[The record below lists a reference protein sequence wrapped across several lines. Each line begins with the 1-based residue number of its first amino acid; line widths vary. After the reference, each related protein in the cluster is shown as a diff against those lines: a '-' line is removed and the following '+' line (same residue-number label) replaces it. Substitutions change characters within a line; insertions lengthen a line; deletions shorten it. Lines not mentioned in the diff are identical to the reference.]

1 MVLRKLKQ
9 LQDLGHEIIIIIG
22 DFTGKIG
29 DPTGKSRMRKF
40 LSDEEVLQNAK
51 TYEEQVFKI
60 LDKEKTTI
68 KFNSEW
74 LSKLTFGDVLKLTAS
89 TTVARMLEREDFKL
103 RFENQ
108 RPIYLNE
115 FFYPLMQAFD
125 STAIEA
131 DIEFGGTDQ
140 RFNLL
145 SGRNLQKEIGEEPQ
159 IVIKENGMEQTI
171 LQFVMD
177 EIKQNKRMIEDLTKK
192 QIEDEIQQGNYNF
205 NVQQIVHDILQ
216 KLNNQEVSLKD
227 TSSSHLS
234 YMQIEYYTLIAM
246 ACMYGGMLGLTAINN
261 QLANMSAK
269 GKRVSVSPNK
279 KGILVLSSALG
290 SYLVSLVGLAIL
302 LIFLKF
308 GLNVE
313 FGSQWLYI
321 IILSL
326 VGDLAGISMGIFIAS
341 VFRVSEQAKTGINI
355 AISMFFSVLSGMMGV
370 TLKYVIDKNI
380 PIVNLINPNN
390 LITDGFYALY
400 YYNTFNR
407 YIRDICCL
415 GVFIIVCL
423 FISFRTLRR
432 EQYDYI

>member
-1 MVLRKLKQ
+1 MKSLEEQLKIIKKGTLDIINEEELIKKLEKSIKENKPLKIKLGLDPSAPDIHLGHTVVLRKLKQ

-159 IVIKENGMEQTI
+159 IVIMMPLIEGLDGK
-171 LQFVMD
+171 
-177 EIKQNKRMIEDLTKK
+177 NKMSKTL
-192 QIEDEIQQGNYNF
+192 GNYIGIYESAKSKYQK
-205 NVQQIVHDILQ
+205 VMEIPDELIV
-216 KLNNQEVSLKD
+216 K
-227 TSSSHLS
+227 
-234 YMQIEYYTLIAM
+234 YYTL
-246 ACMYGGMLGLTAINN
+246 LTDVDDEKIKEVEAKLKDESVNPRDIKMD
-261 QLANMSAK
+261 LAREIVSLYHTEEEVEQAEERFKMIFQMGQKPKDMDTVNVSKEDFDLISTVVDK
-269 GKRVSVSPNK
+269 G
-279 KGILVLSSALG
+279 
-290 SYLVSLVGLAIL
+290 LVSSKSEFRRLLLQGGIKINDKKITMEKDLPKEGEIVVQVGKK
-302 LIFLKF
+302 KF
-308 GLNVE
+308 MKII
-313 FGSQWLYI
+313 GS
-321 IILSL
+321 
-326 VGDLAGISMGIFIAS
+326 
-341 VFRVSEQAKTGINI
+341 
-355 AISMFFSVLSGMMGV
+355 
-370 TLKYVIDKNI
+370 
-380 PIVNLINPNN
+380 
-390 LITDGFYALY
+390 
-400 YYNTFNR
+400 
-407 YIRDICCL
+407 
-415 GVFIIVCL
+415 
-423 FISFRTLRR
+423 
-432 EQYDYI
+432 

>member
-1 MVLRKLKQ
+1 MKSLEEQLKIIKKGTLDIINEEELIKKLEKSIKENKPLKIKLGLDPSAPDIHLGHTVVLRKLKQ

-74 LSKLTFGDVLKLTAS
+74 LSKLTFGDVLKLTGS

-159 IVIKENGMEQTI
+159 VVIMMPLIEGLDGK
-171 LQFVMD
+171 
-177 EIKQNKRMIEDLTKK
+177 NKMSKTL
-192 QIEDEIQQGNYNF
+192 GNYIGIYESAKSKYQK
-205 NVQQIVHDILQ
+205 VMEIPDELIV
-216 KLNNQEVSLKD
+216 K
-227 TSSSHLS
+227 
-234 YMQIEYYTLIAM
+234 YYTL
-246 ACMYGGMLGLTAINN
+246 LTDVDDEKIKEVEAKLKDKNVNPRDIKMD
-261 QLANMSAK
+261 LAREIVSLYHTEEEVEQAEERFKMIFQMGQKPKDIDTVNVSKEDFDLISTVVDK
-269 GKRVSVSPNK
+269 G
-279 KGILVLSSALG
+279 
-290 SYLVSLVGLAIL
+290 LVSSKSEFRRLLLQGGIKINDKKITMEKDLPKEGEIVVQVGKK
-302 LIFLKF
+302 KF
-308 GLNVE
+308 
-313 FGSQWLYI
+313 
-321 IILSL
+321 
-326 VGDLAGISMGIFIAS
+326 M
-341 VFRVSEQAKTGINI
+341 K
-355 AISMFFSVLSGMMGV
+355 
-370 TLKYVIDKNI
+370 
-380 PIVNLINPNN
+380 
-390 LITDGFYALY
+390 
-400 YYNTFNR
+400 
-407 YIRDICCL
+407 
-415 GVFIIVCL
+415 IIV
-423 FISFRTLRR
+423 S
-432 EQYDYI
+432 

>member
-1 MVLRKLKQ
+1 MKSLEEQLKIIKKGTLDIINEEELIKKLEKSIKENKPLKIKLGLDPSAPDIHLGHTVVLRKLKQ

-74 LSKLTFGDVLKLTAS
+74 LSKLTFGDVLKLTGS

-159 IVIKENGMEQTI
+159 VVIMMPLIEGLDGK
-171 LQFVMD
+171 
-177 EIKQNKRMIEDLTKK
+177 NKMSKTL
-192 QIEDEIQQGNYNF
+192 GNYIGIYESAKSKYQK
-205 NVQQIVHDILQ
+205 VMEIPDELIV
-216 KLNNQEVSLKD
+216 K
-227 TSSSHLS
+227 
-234 YMQIEYYTLIAM
+234 YYTL
-246 ACMYGGMLGLTAINN
+246 LTDVDDEKIKEVEAKLKDESVNPRDIKMD
-261 QLANMSAK
+261 LAREIVSLYHTEEEVEQAEERFKMIFQMGQKPKDMDTVNVSKEDFDLISTVVDK
-269 GKRVSVSPNK
+269 G
-279 KGILVLSSALG
+279 
-290 SYLVSLVGLAIL
+290 LVSSKSEFRRLLLQGGIKINDKKITMEKDLPKEGEIVVQVGKK
-302 LIFLKF
+302 KF
-308 GLNVE
+308 
-313 FGSQWLYI
+313 
-321 IILSL
+321 
-326 VGDLAGISMGIFIAS
+326 M
-341 VFRVSEQAKTGINI
+341 K
-355 AISMFFSVLSGMMGV
+355 
-370 TLKYVIDKNI
+370 
-380 PIVNLINPNN
+380 
-390 LITDGFYALY
+390 
-400 YYNTFNR
+400 
-407 YIRDICCL
+407 
-415 GVFIIVCL
+415 IIV
-423 FISFRTLRR
+423 S
-432 EQYDYI
+432 

>member
-1 MVLRKLKQ
+1 MKSLEEQLKIIKKGTLDIINEEELIKKLEKSIKENKPLKIKLGLDPSAPDIHLGHIVVLRKLKQ

-159 IVIKENGMEQTI
+159 IVIMMPLIEGLDGK
-171 LQFVMD
+171 
-177 EIKQNKRMIEDLTKK
+177 NKMSKTL
-192 QIEDEIQQGNYNF
+192 GNYIGIYESAKSKYQK
-205 NVQQIVHDILQ
+205 VMEIPDELIV
-216 KLNNQEVSLKD
+216 K
-227 TSSSHLS
+227 
-234 YMQIEYYTLIAM
+234 YYTL
-246 ACMYGGMLGLTAINN
+246 LTDVDDEIIKEVEAKLKDESVNPRDIKMD
-261 QLANMSAK
+261 LAREIVSLYHTEEEVEQAEERFKMIFQMGQKPKDIDTVNVSKEDFDLISTVVDK
-269 GKRVSVSPNK
+269 G
-279 KGILVLSSALG
+279 
-290 SYLVSLVGLAIL
+290 LVSSKSEFRRLLLQGGIKINDKKITMEKDLPKEGEIVVQVGKK
-302 LIFLKF
+302 KF
-308 GLNVE
+308 
-313 FGSQWLYI
+313 
-321 IILSL
+321 
-326 VGDLAGISMGIFIAS
+326 M
-341 VFRVSEQAKTGINI
+341 K
-355 AISMFFSVLSGMMGV
+355 
-370 TLKYVIDKNI
+370 
-380 PIVNLINPNN
+380 
-390 LITDGFYALY
+390 
-400 YYNTFNR
+400 
-407 YIRDICCL
+407 
-415 GVFIIVCL
+415 IIV
-423 FISFRTLRR
+423 S
-432 EQYDYI
+432 

>member
-1 MVLRKLKQ
+1 MKSLEEQLKIIKKGTLDIINEEELIKKLEKSIKENKPLKIKLGLDPSAPDIHLGHTVVLRKLKQ

-159 IVIKENGMEQTI
+159 IVIMMPLIEGLDGK
-171 LQFVMD
+171 
-177 EIKQNKRMIEDLTKK
+177 NKMSKTL
-192 QIEDEIQQGNYNF
+192 GNYIGIYESAKSKYQK
-205 NVQQIVHDILQ
+205 VMEIPDELIV
-216 KLNNQEVSLKD
+216 K
-227 TSSSHLS
+227 
-234 YMQIEYYTLIAM
+234 YYTL
-246 ACMYGGMLGLTAINN
+246 LTDVDDEKIKEVEAKLKESVNPRDIKMD
-261 QLANMSAK
+261 LAREIVSLYHTEEEVEQAEERFKMIFQMGQKPKDIDTVNVSKEDFDLISTVVDK
-269 GKRVSVSPNK
+269 G
-279 KGILVLSSALG
+279 
-290 SYLVSLVGLAIL
+290 LVSSKSEFRRLLLQGGIKINDKKITMEKDLPKEGEIVVQVGKK
-302 LIFLKF
+302 KF
-308 GLNVE
+308 
-313 FGSQWLYI
+313 
-321 IILSL
+321 
-326 VGDLAGISMGIFIAS
+326 M
-341 VFRVSEQAKTGINI
+341 K
-355 AISMFFSVLSGMMGV
+355 
-370 TLKYVIDKNI
+370 
-380 PIVNLINPNN
+380 
-390 LITDGFYALY
+390 
-400 YYNTFNR
+400 
-407 YIRDICCL
+407 
-415 GVFIIVCL
+415 IIV
-423 FISFRTLRR
+423 S
-432 EQYDYI
+432 

>member
-1 MVLRKLKQ
+1 MKSLEEQLKIIKKGTLDIINEEELIKKLEKSIKENKPLKIKLGLDPSAPDIHLGHTVVLRKLKQ

-159 IVIKENGMEQTI
+159 IVIMMPLIEGLDGK
-171 LQFVMD
+171 
-177 EIKQNKRMIEDLTKK
+177 NKMSKTL
-192 QIEDEIQQGNYNF
+192 GNYIGIYESAKSKYQK
-205 NVQQIVHDILQ
+205 VMEIPDELIV
-216 KLNNQEVSLKD
+216 K
-227 TSSSHLS
+227 
-234 YMQIEYYTLIAM
+234 YYTL
-246 ACMYGGMLGLTAINN
+246 LTDVDDEKIKEVEAKLKDESVNPRDIKMD
-261 QLANMSAK
+261 LAREIVSLYHTEEEVEQAEERFKMIFQMGQKPKDIDTVNVSKEDFDLISTVVDK
-269 GKRVSVSPNK
+269 G
-279 KGILVLSSALG
+279 
-290 SYLVSLVGLAIL
+290 LVSSKSEFRRL
-302 LIFLKF
+302 LLQGGIKI
-308 GLNVE
+308 NDKKITME
-313 FGSQWLYI
+313 K
-321 IILSL
+321 
-326 VGDLAGISMGIFIAS
+326 DLPKEG
-341 VFRVSEQAKTGINI
+341 
-355 AISMFFSVLSGMMGV
+355 
-370 TLKYVIDKNI
+370 
-380 PIVNLINPNN
+380 
-390 LITDGFYALY
+390 
-400 YYNTFNR
+400 
-407 YIRDICCL
+407 
-415 GVFIIVCL
+415 
-423 FISFRTLRR
+423 
-432 EQYDYI
+432 

>member
-1 MVLRKLKQ
+1 MKSLEEQLKIIKKGTLDIINEEELIKKLEKSIKENKPLKIKLGLDPSAPDIHLGHTVVLRKLKQ

-159 IVIKENGMEQTI
+159 VVIMMPLIEGLDGK
-171 LQFVMD
+171 
-177 EIKQNKRMIEDLTKK
+177 NKMSKTL
-192 QIEDEIQQGNYNF
+192 GNYIGIYESAKSKYQK
-205 NVQQIVHDILQ
+205 VMEIPDELIV
-216 KLNNQEVSLKD
+216 K
-227 TSSSHLS
+227 
-234 YMQIEYYTLIAM
+234 YYTL
-246 ACMYGGMLGLTAINN
+246 LTDVDDEIIKEVEAKLKDESVNPRDIKMD
-261 QLANMSAK
+261 LAREIVSLYHTEEEVEQAEERFKMIFQMGQKPKDIDTVNVSKEDFDLISTVVDK
-269 GKRVSVSPNK
+269 G
-279 KGILVLSSALG
+279 
-290 SYLVSLVGLAIL
+290 LVSSKSEFRRL
-302 LIFLKF
+302 LPQGGIKINDKKITMEKDLPKEGEIVVQVRKKKF
-308 GLNVE
+308 
-313 FGSQWLYI
+313 
-321 IILSL
+321 
-326 VGDLAGISMGIFIAS
+326 M
-341 VFRVSEQAKTGINI
+341 K
-355 AISMFFSVLSGMMGV
+355 
-370 TLKYVIDKNI
+370 
-380 PIVNLINPNN
+380 
-390 LITDGFYALY
+390 
-400 YYNTFNR
+400 
-407 YIRDICCL
+407 
-415 GVFIIVCL
+415 IIV
-423 FISFRTLRR
+423 S
-432 EQYDYI
+432 

>member
-1 MVLRKLKQ
+1 MKSLEEQLKIIKKGTLDIINEEELIKKLEKSIKENKPLKIKLGLDPSAPDIHLGHTVVLRKLKQ

-159 IVIKENGMEQTI
+159 IVIMMPLIEGLDGK
-171 LQFVMD
+171 
-177 EIKQNKRMIEDLTKK
+177 NKMSKTL
-192 QIEDEIQQGNYNF
+192 GNYIGIYESAKSKYQK
-205 NVQQIVHDILQ
+205 VMEIPDELIV
-216 KLNNQEVSLKD
+216 K
-227 TSSSHLS
+227 
-234 YMQIEYYTLIAM
+234 YYTL
-246 ACMYGGMLGLTAINN
+246 LTDVDDEKIKEVEAKLKDESVNPRDIKMD
-261 QLANMSAK
+261 LAREIVSLYHTEEEVEQAEERFKMIFQMGQKPKDIDTVNVSKEDFDLISTVVDK
-269 GKRVSVSPNK
+269 G
-279 KGILVLSSALG
+279 
-290 SYLVSLVGLAIL
+290 LVSSKSEFRRLLLQGGIKINDNKITMEKDLPKEGEIVVQVGKK
-302 LIFLKF
+302 KF
-308 GLNVE
+308 
-313 FGSQWLYI
+313 
-321 IILSL
+321 
-326 VGDLAGISMGIFIAS
+326 M
-341 VFRVSEQAKTGINI
+341 K
-355 AISMFFSVLSGMMGV
+355 
-370 TLKYVIDKNI
+370 
-380 PIVNLINPNN
+380 
-390 LITDGFYALY
+390 
-400 YYNTFNR
+400 
-407 YIRDICCL
+407 
-415 GVFIIVCL
+415 IIV
-423 FISFRTLRR
+423 S
-432 EQYDYI
+432 

>member
-1 MVLRKLKQ
+1 MKSLEEQLKIIKKGTLDIINEEELIKKLEKSIKENKPLKIKLGLDPSAPDIHLGHTVVLRKLKQ

-159 IVIKENGMEQTI
+159 IVIMMPLIEGLDGK
-171 LQFVMD
+171 
-177 EIKQNKRMIEDLTKK
+177 NKMSKTL
-192 QIEDEIQQGNYNF
+192 GNYIGIYESAKSKYQK
-205 NVQQIVHDILQ
+205 VMEIPDELIV
-216 KLNNQEVSLKD
+216 K
-227 TSSSHLS
+227 
-234 YMQIEYYTLIAM
+234 YYTL
-246 ACMYGGMLGLTAINN
+246 LTDVDDEKIKEVEAKLKDESVNPRNIKMD
-261 QLANMSAK
+261 LAREIVSLYHTEEEVEQAEERFKMIFQMGQKPKDIDTVNVSKEDFDLISTVVDK
-269 GKRVSVSPNK
+269 G
-279 KGILVLSSALG
+279 
-290 SYLVSLVGLAIL
+290 LVSSKSEFRRLLLQGGVKINDKKITMEKDLPKEGEIVVQVGKK
-302 LIFLKF
+302 KF
-308 GLNVE
+308 
-313 FGSQWLYI
+313 
-321 IILSL
+321 
-326 VGDLAGISMGIFIAS
+326 M
-341 VFRVSEQAKTGINI
+341 K
-355 AISMFFSVLSGMMGV
+355 
-370 TLKYVIDKNI
+370 
-380 PIVNLINPNN
+380 
-390 LITDGFYALY
+390 
-400 YYNTFNR
+400 
-407 YIRDICCL
+407 
-415 GVFIIVCL
+415 IIV
-423 FISFRTLRR
+423 S
-432 EQYDYI
+432 

>member
-1 MVLRKLKQ
+1 MKIIKKGTLDIINEEELIKKLEKSIKENKPLKIKLGLDPSAPDIHLGHIVVLRKLKQ

-159 IVIKENGMEQTI
+159 IVIMMPLIEGLDGK
-171 LQFVMD
+171 
-177 EIKQNKRMIEDLTKK
+177 NKMSKTL
-192 QIEDEIQQGNYNF
+192 GNYIGIYESAKSKYQK
-205 NVQQIVHDILQ
+205 VMEIPDELIV
-216 KLNNQEVSLKD
+216 K
-227 TSSSHLS
+227 
-234 YMQIEYYTLIAM
+234 YYTL
-246 ACMYGGMLGLTAINN
+246 LTDVDDEKIKEVEAKLKDESVNPRDIKMD
-261 QLANMSAK
+261 LAREIVSLYHTEEEVEQAEERFKMIFQMGQKPKDIDTVNVSKEDFDLISTVVDK
-269 GKRVSVSPNK
+269 G
-279 KGILVLSSALG
+279 
-290 SYLVSLVGLAIL
+290 LVSSKSEFRRLLPQGGIKINDKKITMEKDLPKEGEIVVQVGKK
-302 LIFLKF
+302 KF
-308 GLNVE
+308 
-313 FGSQWLYI
+313 
-321 IILSL
+321 
-326 VGDLAGISMGIFIAS
+326 M
-341 VFRVSEQAKTGINI
+341 K
-355 AISMFFSVLSGMMGV
+355 
-370 TLKYVIDKNI
+370 
-380 PIVNLINPNN
+380 
-390 LITDGFYALY
+390 
-400 YYNTFNR
+400 
-407 YIRDICCL
+407 
-415 GVFIIVCL
+415 IIV
-423 FISFRTLRR
+423 S
-432 EQYDYI
+432 

>member
-1 MVLRKLKQ
+1 MKSLEEQLKIIKKGTLDIINEEELIKKLEKSIKENKPLKIKLGLDPSAPDIHLGHTVVLRKLKQ

-159 IVIKENGMEQTI
+159 IVIMMPLIEGLDGK
-171 LQFVMD
+171 
-177 EIKQNKRMIEDLTKK
+177 NKMSKTL
-192 QIEDEIQQGNYNF
+192 GNYIGIYESAKSKYQK
-205 NVQQIVHDILQ
+205 VMEIPDELIV
-216 KLNNQEVSLKD
+216 K
-227 TSSSHLS
+227 
-234 YMQIEYYTLIAM
+234 YYTL
-246 ACMYGGMLGLTAINN
+246 LTDVDDEKIKEVEAKLKDESVNPRDIKMD
-261 QLANMSAK
+261 LAREIVSLYHTEEEVEQAEERFKMIFQMGQKPKDIDTVNVSKEDFDLISTVVDK
-269 GKRVSVSPNK
+269 G
-279 KGILVLSSALG
+279 
-290 SYLVSLVGLAIL
+290 LVSSKSEFRRLLLQGGIKINDKKITMEKDLPKEGEIVVQVGKK
-302 LIFLKF
+302 KF
-308 GLNVE
+308 
-313 FGSQWLYI
+313 
-321 IILSL
+321 
-326 VGDLAGISMGIFIAS
+326 M
-341 VFRVSEQAKTGINI
+341 K
-355 AISMFFSVLSGMMGV
+355 
-370 TLKYVIDKNI
+370 
-380 PIVNLINPNN
+380 
-390 LITDGFYALY
+390 
-400 YYNTFNR
+400 
-407 YIRDICCL
+407 
-415 GVFIIVCL
+415 IIVSK
-423 FISFRTLRR
+423 IIR
-432 EQYDYI
+432 

>member
-1 MVLRKLKQ
+1 MKSLEEQLKIIKKGTLDIINEEELIKKLEKSIKENKPLKIKLGLDPSAPDIHLGHIVVLRKLKQ

-159 IVIKENGMEQTI
+159 VVIMMPLIEGLDGK
-171 LQFVMD
+171 
-177 EIKQNKRMIEDLTKK
+177 NKMSKTL
-192 QIEDEIQQGNYNF
+192 GNYIGIYESAKSKYQK
-205 NVQQIVHDILQ
+205 VMEIPDELIV
-216 KLNNQEVSLKD
+216 K
-227 TSSSHLS
+227 
-234 YMQIEYYTLIAM
+234 YYTL
-246 ACMYGGMLGLTAINN
+246 LTDVDDEKIKEVEAKLKDESVNPRDIKMD
-261 QLANMSAK
+261 LAREIVSLYHTEEEVEQAEERFKMIFQMGQKPKDIDTVNVSKEDFDLISTVVDK
-269 GKRVSVSPNK
+269 G
-279 KGILVLSSALG
+279 
-290 SYLVSLVGLAIL
+290 LVSSKSEFRRLLLQGGIKINDKKITMEKDLPKEGEIVVQVGKK
-302 LIFLKF
+302 KF
-308 GLNVE
+308 
-313 FGSQWLYI
+313 
-321 IILSL
+321 
-326 VGDLAGISMGIFIAS
+326 M
-341 VFRVSEQAKTGINI
+341 K
-355 AISMFFSVLSGMMGV
+355 
-370 TLKYVIDKNI
+370 
-380 PIVNLINPNN
+380 
-390 LITDGFYALY
+390 
-400 YYNTFNR
+400 
-407 YIRDICCL
+407 
-415 GVFIIVCL
+415 IIV
-423 FISFRTLRR
+423 S
-432 EQYDYI
+432 

>member
-1 MVLRKLKQ
+1 MKSLEEQLKIIKKGTLDIINEEELIKKLEKSIKENKPLKIKLGLDPSAPDIHLGHTVVLRKLKQ

-40 LSDEEVLQNAK
+40 LSDEEVIQNAK

-74 LSKLTFGDVLKLTAS
+74 LSKLTFGDVLKLTGS

-159 IVIKENGMEQTI
+159 VVIMMPLIEGLDGK
-171 LQFVMD
+171 
-177 EIKQNKRMIEDLTKK
+177 NKMSKTL
-192 QIEDEIQQGNYNF
+192 GNYIGIYESAKSKYQK
-205 NVQQIVHDILQ
+205 VMEIPDELIV
-216 KLNNQEVSLKD
+216 K
-227 TSSSHLS
+227 
-234 YMQIEYYTLIAM
+234 YYTL
-246 ACMYGGMLGLTAINN
+246 LTDVDDEKIKEVEAKLKDKNVNPRDIKMD
-261 QLANMSAK
+261 LAREIVSLYHTEEEVEQAEERFKMIFQMGQKPKDIDTVNVSKEDFDLISTVVDK
-269 GKRVSVSPNK
+269 G
-279 KGILVLSSALG
+279 
-290 SYLVSLVGLAIL
+290 LVSSKSEFRRLLLQGGIKINDKKITMEKDLPKEGEIVVQVGKK
-302 LIFLKF
+302 KF
-308 GLNVE
+308 
-313 FGSQWLYI
+313 
-321 IILSL
+321 
-326 VGDLAGISMGIFIAS
+326 M
-341 VFRVSEQAKTGINI
+341 K
-355 AISMFFSVLSGMMGV
+355 
-370 TLKYVIDKNI
+370 
-380 PIVNLINPNN
+380 
-390 LITDGFYALY
+390 
-400 YYNTFNR
+400 
-407 YIRDICCL
+407 
-415 GVFIIVCL
+415 IIV
-423 FISFRTLRR
+423 S
-432 EQYDYI
+432 

>member
-1 MVLRKLKQ
+1 MKSLEEQLKIIKKGTLDIINEEELIKKLEKSIKENKPLKIKLGLDPSAPDIHLGHIVVLRKLKQ

-68 KFNSEW
+68 KFNSKW

-159 IVIKENGMEQTI
+159 VVIMMPLIEGLDGK
-171 LQFVMD
+171 
-177 EIKQNKRMIEDLTKK
+177 NKMSKTL
-192 QIEDEIQQGNYNF
+192 GNYIGIYESAKSKYQK
-205 NVQQIVHDILQ
+205 VMEIPDELIV
-216 KLNNQEVSLKD
+216 K
-227 TSSSHLS
+227 
-234 YMQIEYYTLIAM
+234 YYTL
-246 ACMYGGMLGLTAINN
+246 LTDVDDEIIKEVEAKLKDESVNPRDIKMD
-261 QLANMSAK
+261 LAREIVSLYHTEEEVEQAEERFKMIFQMGQKPKDIDTVNVSKEDFDLISTVVDK
-269 GKRVSVSPNK
+269 G
-279 KGILVLSSALG
+279 
-290 SYLVSLVGLAIL
+290 LVSSKSEFRRLLPQGGIKINDKKITMEKDLPKEGEIVVQVGKK
-302 LIFLKF
+302 KF
-308 GLNVE
+308 
-313 FGSQWLYI
+313 
-321 IILSL
+321 
-326 VGDLAGISMGIFIAS
+326 M
-341 VFRVSEQAKTGINI
+341 K
-355 AISMFFSVLSGMMGV
+355 
-370 TLKYVIDKNI
+370 
-380 PIVNLINPNN
+380 
-390 LITDGFYALY
+390 
-400 YYNTFNR
+400 
-407 YIRDICCL
+407 
-415 GVFIIVCL
+415 IIV
-423 FISFRTLRR
+423 S
-432 EQYDYI
+432 

>member
-1 MVLRKLKQ
+1 MKSLEEQLKIIKKGTLDIINEEELIKKLEKSIKENKPLKIKLGLDPSAPDIHSGHTVVLRKLKQ

-159 IVIKENGMEQTI
+159 VVIMMPLIEGLDGK
-171 LQFVMD
+171 
-177 EIKQNKRMIEDLTKK
+177 NKMSKTL
-192 QIEDEIQQGNYNF
+192 GNYIGIYESAKSKYQK
-205 NVQQIVHDILQ
+205 VMEIPDELIV
-216 KLNNQEVSLKD
+216 K
-227 TSSSHLS
+227 
-234 YMQIEYYTLIAM
+234 YYTL
-246 ACMYGGMLGLTAINN
+246 LTDVDDEKIKEVEAKLKDESVNPRDIKMD
-261 QLANMSAK
+261 LAREIVSLYHTEEEVEQAEERFKMIFQMGQKPKDIDTVNVSKEDFDLISTVVDK
-269 GKRVSVSPNK
+269 G
-279 KGILVLSSALG
+279 
-290 SYLVSLVGLAIL
+290 LVSSKSEFRRLLLQGGIKINDKKITMEKDLPKEGEIVVQVGKK
-302 LIFLKF
+302 KF
-308 GLNVE
+308 
-313 FGSQWLYI
+313 
-321 IILSL
+321 
-326 VGDLAGISMGIFIAS
+326 M
-341 VFRVSEQAKTGINI
+341 K
-355 AISMFFSVLSGMMGV
+355 
-370 TLKYVIDKNI
+370 
-380 PIVNLINPNN
+380 
-390 LITDGFYALY
+390 
-400 YYNTFNR
+400 
-407 YIRDICCL
+407 
-415 GVFIIVCL
+415 IIV
-423 FISFRTLRR
+423 S
-432 EQYDYI
+432 

>member
-1 MVLRKLKQ
+1 MKSLEEQLKIIKKGTLDIINEEELIKKLEKSIKENKPLKIKLGLDPSAPDIHLGHTVVLRKLKQ

-74 LSKLTFGDVLKLTAS
+74 LSKLTFGDVLKLTGS

-125 STAIEA
+125 STAIKA

-159 IVIKENGMEQTI
+159 IVIMMPLIEGLDGK
-171 LQFVMD
+171 
-177 EIKQNKRMIEDLTKK
+177 NKMSKTL
-192 QIEDEIQQGNYNF
+192 GNYIGIYESAKSKYQK
-205 NVQQIVHDILQ
+205 VMEIPDELIV
-216 KLNNQEVSLKD
+216 K
-227 TSSSHLS
+227 
-234 YMQIEYYTLIAM
+234 YYTL
-246 ACMYGGMLGLTAINN
+246 LTDVDDEKIKEVEAKLKDESVNPRDIKMD
-261 QLANMSAK
+261 LAREIVSLYHTEEEVEQAEERFKMIFQMGQKPKDIDTVNVSKEDFDLISTVVDK
-269 GKRVSVSPNK
+269 G
-279 KGILVLSSALG
+279 
-290 SYLVSLVGLAIL
+290 LVSSKSEFRRLLLQGGIKINDKKITMEKDLPKEGEIVVQVGKK
-302 LIFLKF
+302 KF
-308 GLNVE
+308 
-313 FGSQWLYI
+313 
-321 IILSL
+321 
-326 VGDLAGISMGIFIAS
+326 M
-341 VFRVSEQAKTGINI
+341 K
-355 AISMFFSVLSGMMGV
+355 
-370 TLKYVIDKNI
+370 
-380 PIVNLINPNN
+380 
-390 LITDGFYALY
+390 
-400 YYNTFNR
+400 
-407 YIRDICCL
+407 
-415 GVFIIVCL
+415 IIV
-423 FISFRTLRR
+423 S
-432 EQYDYI
+432 

>member
-1 MVLRKLKQ
+1 MKSLEEQLKIIKKGTLDIINEEELIKKLEKSIKENKPLKIKLGLDPSAPDIHLGHTVVLRKLKQ

-60 LDKEKTTI
+60 LDKEKTSI

-159 IVIKENGMEQTI
+159 IVIMMPLIEGLDGK
-171 LQFVMD
+171 
-177 EIKQNKRMIEDLTKK
+177 NKMSKTL
-192 QIEDEIQQGNYNF
+192 GNYIGIYESAKSKYQK
-205 NVQQIVHDILQ
+205 VMEIPDELIV
-216 KLNNQEVSLKD
+216 K
-227 TSSSHLS
+227 
-234 YMQIEYYTLIAM
+234 YYTL
-246 ACMYGGMLGLTAINN
+246 LTDVDDEKIKEVEAKLKDESVNPRDIKMD
-261 QLANMSAK
+261 LAREIVSLYHTEEEVEQAEERFKMIFQMGQKPKDIDTVNVSKEDFDLISTVVDK
-269 GKRVSVSPNK
+269 G
-279 KGILVLSSALG
+279 
-290 SYLVSLVGLAIL
+290 LVSSKSEFRRLLLQGGIKINDKKITMEKDLPKEGEIVVQVGKK
-302 LIFLKF
+302 KF
-308 GLNVE
+308 
-313 FGSQWLYI
+313 
-321 IILSL
+321 
-326 VGDLAGISMGIFIAS
+326 M
-341 VFRVSEQAKTGINI
+341 K
-355 AISMFFSVLSGMMGV
+355 
-370 TLKYVIDKNI
+370 
-380 PIVNLINPNN
+380 
-390 LITDGFYALY
+390 
-400 YYNTFNR
+400 
-407 YIRDICCL
+407 
-415 GVFIIVCL
+415 IIV
-423 FISFRTLRR
+423 S
-432 EQYDYI
+432 

>member
-1 MVLRKLKQ
+1 MKSLEEQLKIIKKGTLDIINEEELIKKLEKSIKENKPLKIKLGLDPSAPDIHLGHTVVLRKLKQ

-51 TYEEQVFKI
+51 TYEEQVYKI

-159 IVIKENGMEQTI
+159 IVIMMPLIEGLDGK
-171 LQFVMD
+171 
-177 EIKQNKRMIEDLTKK
+177 NKMSKTL
-192 QIEDEIQQGNYNF
+192 GNYIGIYESAKSKYQK
-205 NVQQIVHDILQ
+205 VMEIPDELIV
-216 KLNNQEVSLKD
+216 K
-227 TSSSHLS
+227 
-234 YMQIEYYTLIAM
+234 YYTL
-246 ACMYGGMLGLTAINN
+246 LTDLDDEKIKEVEAKLKDESVNPRDIKMD
-261 QLANMSAK
+261 LAREIVSLYHTEEEVEQAEERFKMIFQMGQKPKDIDTVNVSKEDFDLISTVVDK
-269 GKRVSVSPNK
+269 G
-279 KGILVLSSALG
+279 
-290 SYLVSLVGLAIL
+290 LVSSKSEFRRLLLQGGIKINDKKITMEKDLPKEGEIVVQVGKK
-302 LIFLKF
+302 KF
-308 GLNVE
+308 
-313 FGSQWLYI
+313 
-321 IILSL
+321 
-326 VGDLAGISMGIFIAS
+326 M
-341 VFRVSEQAKTGINI
+341 K
-355 AISMFFSVLSGMMGV
+355 
-370 TLKYVIDKNI
+370 
-380 PIVNLINPNN
+380 
-390 LITDGFYALY
+390 
-400 YYNTFNR
+400 
-407 YIRDICCL
+407 
-415 GVFIIVCL
+415 IIV
-423 FISFRTLRR
+423 S
-432 EQYDYI
+432 